1 MIVHTVIF
9 WLKEDLCNRDKE
21 KFKQEVE
28 KLAKIASVENF
39 YLGTPSA
46 TPKRPVV
53 DDTYD
58 FALTVALKDM
68 AAHDHYQADPI
79 HLDFIEQCKEYWQK
93 VLIYDAD

>member
-1 MIVHTVIF
+1 MLVHTVLF
-9 WLKEDLCNRDKE
+9 WLKEDLSKSDQE
-21 KFKQEVE
+21 IFKQEVE
-28 KLAKIASVENF
+28 KLGKITSVENF
-39 YLGTPSA
+39 YLGTPSE

-58 FALTVALKDM
+58 FALTVVLKDM
-68 AAHDHYQADPI
+68 SAHDHYQADPI

>member
-1 MIVHTVIF
+1 MLVHTVLF
-9 WLKEDLCNRDKE
+9 WLKEDLSKSDQE
-21 KFKQEVE
+21 IFKQEVE
-28 KLAKIASVENF
+28 KLGKITSVEKF
-39 YLGTPSA
+39 YLGTPSE

-58 FALTVALKDM
+58 FALTVVLKDM
-68 AAHDHYQADPI
+68 SAHDHYQADPI